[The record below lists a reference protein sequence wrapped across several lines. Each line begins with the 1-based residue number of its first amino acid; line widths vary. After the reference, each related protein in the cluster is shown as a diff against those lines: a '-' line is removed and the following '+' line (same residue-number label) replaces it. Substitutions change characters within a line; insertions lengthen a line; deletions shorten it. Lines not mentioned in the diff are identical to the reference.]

1 MGSCKCGCLFIC
13 TVGYGDGSGAKDLS
27 ADNGSHCGPAGAYD
41 KRIRRLEAGFT
52 DSTHNAVYIRVVA
65 VQKAVRGL
73 YHKVYGTAL
82 PCSVGQH
89 INRPEGILLVWS
101 GHVDAVI
108 IGQKTRPGFIEG
120 GIYEVIGVSAFI
132 SRSEEAGTEGTR
144 YRMADKRKA
153 FHLRRKVWWM

>member
-13 TVGYGDGSGAKDLS
+13 AVGYGDGSGAKDLRS
-27 ADNGSHCGPAGAYD
+27 HNGSHCGPAGAYD

-52 DSTHNAVYIRVVA
+52 DSTHNAVNICIVA
-65 VQKAVRGL
+65 MQKAVRCF
-73 YHKVYGTAL
+73 YHKVHGSAL
-82 PCSVGQH
+82 PCAVRKDIHS
-89 INRPEGILLVWS
+89 PEGVLLVGS